1 MAHRYFVEWSAPNYR
16 NAGSTTVMADNKPD
30 AIQKAKKKLGSK
42 VKSQYLNH
50 FDSWRVFTSKAI
62 PKGSGWM
69 ATRHGV
75 LKKAGRAK

>member
-30 AIQKAKKKLGSK
+30 AIQKAKKKLGGK

-50 FDSWRVFTSKAI
+50 FDAWRTFSSKAT

-75 LKKAGRAK
+75 LKRVK

>member
-42 VKSQYLNH
+42 VRSQYLNH
-50 FDSWRVFTSKAI
+50 FDSWKVVGTPSRAL
-62 PKGSGWM
+62 PKGSIVVKHSLIK
-69 ATRHGV
+69 RV
-75 LKKAGRAK
+75 GRK